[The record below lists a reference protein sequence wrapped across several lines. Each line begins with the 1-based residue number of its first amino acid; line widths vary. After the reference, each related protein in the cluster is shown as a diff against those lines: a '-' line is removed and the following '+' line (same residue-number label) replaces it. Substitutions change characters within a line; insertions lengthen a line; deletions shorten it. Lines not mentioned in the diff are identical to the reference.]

1 MTSDPVSL
9 TESSWF
15 EPEDQVVLVSYDRVT
30 LTLTLEEFLDFYD
43 LVSETRDQLLE
54 MKNACIGTFEEN
66 GTIKKQIMILP
77 SDEEL
82 N

>member
-1 MTSDPVSL
+1 MTSDPFAL
-9 TESSWF
+9 TDSSWF
-15 EPEDQVVLVSYDRVT
+15 EPEDQVILLSYDRVT

-43 LVSETRDQLLE
+43 LVSETKDALLD
-54 MKNACIGTFEEN
+54 MKDVCVGTFEEN
-66 GTIKKQIMILP
+66 GKIKKQIMIVP